1 MMNKTDEFIKEGLD
15 AIDAEVKRDNYVK
28 EQASDI
34 AKRLVKNAKDK
45 IFFNGKHFTLSL
57 MYQSNKIILLF
68 MSDSNMTRATILG
81 KPPIPGRI
89 VGEYNDEFSEEE
101 NLVAVVEAFL
111 LNELGELKISSQDD
125 STVRVAKEKDFK

>member
-1 MMNKTDEFIKEGLD
+1 MNKTDEFIKEGLD
-15 AIDAEVKRDNYVK
+15 AIDSEVKRDNYVK

-45 IFFNGKHFTLSL
+45 IFFNGKNFTLSL

-68 MSDSNMTRATILG
+68 MSDANMTRATILG